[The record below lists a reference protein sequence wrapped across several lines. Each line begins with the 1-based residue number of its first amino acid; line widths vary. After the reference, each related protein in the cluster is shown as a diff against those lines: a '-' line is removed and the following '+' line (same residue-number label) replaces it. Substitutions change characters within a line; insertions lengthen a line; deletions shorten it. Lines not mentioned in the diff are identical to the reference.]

1 MKQKLAATA
10 LLLSGFA
17 FVQTQMPAID
27 PSGIVYFRQ
36 LEPQNNA
43 PQKSPGFLAD
53 PGGTATIKANA
64 PLVKP

>member
-1 MKQKLAATA
+1 MKQNLAAIA
-10 LLLSGFA
+10 LLLGGFA

-36 LEPQNNA
+36 LEQQNNA
-43 PQKSPGFLAD
+43 PQKSSGLLAD

-64 PLVKP
+64 PLIEP